1 MTRAAAFL
9 LALVL
14 LAFGLTGCGDDKAD
28 SDSGA
33 KDTPAASDQSD
44 DAPDDAA
51 DDDGDDS
58 TDDDS
63 DDSADSAENPAEP
76 VFTEGPGDATLSF
89 ASATLGE
96 GEFDQSE
103 ITISV
108 GQTVEFVNTGDQVGA
123 VEVAGLDG
131 VTISGGLK
139 EYYRFDVAGTYSVEE
154 DISGATAMIIVE

>member
-1 MTRAAAFL
+1 MKKFL
-9 LALVL
+9 IAICSIV

-44 DAPDDAA
+44 DAA
-51 DDDGDDS
+51 DDDGDD
-58 TDDDS
+58 DS
-63 DDSADSAENPAEP
+63 DDSAENPAEP
-76 VFTEGPGDATLSF
+76 VFTEGPGDVTLSF

-154 DISGATAMIIVE
+154 DISGATATIIVE

>member
-1 MTRAAAFL
+1 MTRTAALL

-14 LAFGLTGCGDDKAD
+14 LAFGVTGCGDDKSD

-44 DAPDDAA
+44 DTAG
-51 DDDGDDS
+51 DDDGDDAEEG
-58 TDDDS
+58 DGDV
-63 DDSADSAENPAEP
+63 AENPAEP
-76 VFTEGPGDATLSF
+76 VFTDGPGDVTLAF
-89 ASATLGE
+89 ASETLGE

-154 DISGATAMIIVE
+154 DVSGATASIIVE

>member
-44 DAPDDAA
+44 DAA

-63 DDSADSAENPAEP
+63 DDSAENPAEP
-76 VFTEGPGDATLSF
+76 VFTEGPGDVTLSF

-154 DISGATAMIIVE
+154 DISGATATIIVE